1 MLSVTLKAA
10 RGQGVV
16 FVPCSRRHH
25 VSTHNHFFSSWW
37 QEAVYLHTE
46 MNIFLSRWQYDNLWK
61 FNHYYVVKQSLI
73 PFSICTFYFHFDI
86 FEELLEELGSF
97 FQFSSVAQSC
107 LTLCDP
113 MNRSTPGL
121 PIHHQ
126 HPESTETH
134 VHRVSDAIQAS
145 LSITNTRSPLRL
157 TFIESVMPSSHFI
170 FCRPLLLLPPIPPSI
185 RVFYNESTLCMNVP
199 HLWPMDCSWPCNS
212 VHWISQARLLEW
224 IAISYS
230 RGSSQ
235 PGSWTCVSCTGS
247 QILYH
252 YTTW

>member
-16 FVPCSRRHH
+16 FVPCSPRHH

-97 FQFSSVAQSC
+97 LQFSSVQLLSHVWLSA
-107 LTLCDP
+107 
-113 MNRSTPGL
+113 TPW
-121 PIHHQ
+121 IAA
-126 HPESTETH
+126 
-134 VHRVSDAIQAS
+134 RQAS

-157 TFIESVMPSSHFI
+157 TFIESVMPSSHLI

>member
-16 FVPCSRRHH
+16 FVPCSPRHH

-97 FQFSSVAQSC
+97 LQFSSVQLLSHVWLSA
-107 LTLCDP
+107 
-113 MNRSTPGL
+113 TPW
-121 PIHHQ
+121 IAA
-126 HPESTETH
+126 
-134 VHRVSDAIQAS
+134 RQAS
-145 LSITNTRSPLRL
+145 LSLGLHNTHFLAL
-157 TFIESVMPSSHFI
+157 FIRTVTSVPK
-170 FCRPLLLLPPIPPSI
+170 
-185 RVFYNESTLCMNVP
+185 
-199 HLWPMDCSWPCNS
+199 
-212 VHWISQARLLEW
+212 
-224 IAISYS
+224 
-230 RGSSQ
+230 
-235 PGSWTCVSCTGS
+235 
-247 QILYH
+247 
-252 YTTW
+252 

>member
-16 FVPCSRRHH
+16 FVPCSPRHH

-97 FQFSSVAQSC
+97 LQFSSVQLLSHVWLSA
-107 LTLCDP
+107 
-113 MNRSTPGL
+113 TPW
-121 PIHHQ
+121 IAA
-126 HPESTETH
+126 
-134 VHRVSDAIQAS
+134 RQAS

>member
-16 FVPCSRRHH
+16 FVPCSPRHH

-97 FQFSSVAQSC
+97 LQFSSVQLLSHVWLSA
-107 LTLCDP
+107 
-113 MNRSTPGL
+113 TPW
-121 PIHHQ
+121 IAA
-126 HPESTETH
+126 
-134 VHRVSDAIQAS
+134 RQAS

-252 YTTW
+252 YTSW